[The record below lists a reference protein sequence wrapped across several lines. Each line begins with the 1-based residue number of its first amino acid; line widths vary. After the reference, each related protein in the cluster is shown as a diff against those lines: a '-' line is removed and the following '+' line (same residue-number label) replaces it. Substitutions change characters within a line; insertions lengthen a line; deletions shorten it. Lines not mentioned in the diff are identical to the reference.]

1 MKFWQDVWCRERPLH
16 MCFKEL
22 FRISQDKDACVAE
35 LIQFTNGWDLH
46 WDFNFIGGV
55 QDWELDH
62 C

>member
-1 MKFWQDVWCRERPLH
+1 